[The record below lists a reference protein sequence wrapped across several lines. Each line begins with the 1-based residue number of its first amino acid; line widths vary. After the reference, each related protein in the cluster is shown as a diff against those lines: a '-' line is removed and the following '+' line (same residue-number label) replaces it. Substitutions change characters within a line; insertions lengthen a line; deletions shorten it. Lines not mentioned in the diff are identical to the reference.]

1 MMANGGARIP
11 AWQRLLERPRL
22 LHRLATFGLLGAAIV
37 AGINAFV
44 RGAPDGVS
52 PEVRNLTYIFDAL
65 VWIVVVLAA
74 AAEAFVAGLGAMRAR
89 PDGRP
94 HYQIV
99 FWIGLVITAILL
111 FAYSSILGVSPQQ
124 LGTIGRIVKAAIA
137 GMLPLLVGVTLV
149 AGFTLLWVRFVQPRL
164 EAHLEAQIRAFEAQQ
179 GKGKGRKGTAR
190 R

>member
-1 MMANGGARIP
+1 MTARGNVGIP

-44 RGAPDGVS
+44 RGAPDGAS
-52 PEVRNLTYIFDAL
+52 QEARYLTYIFDGF
-65 VWIVVVLAA
+65 VWLVVVLAA
-74 AAEAFVAGLGAMRAR
+74 AAEAFVAGPGARRAR
-89 PDGRP
+89 PGGRP

-99 FWIGLVITAILL
+99 FWIGVVITAILV
-111 FAYSSILGVSPQQ
+111 FAYSSILAASPQG
-124 LGTIGRIVKAAIA
+124 LGLIGRIVKAAIA

-149 AGFTLLWVRFVQPRL
+149 AGFTILWIRFIQPRL
-164 EAHLEAQIRAFEAQQ
+164 EAYLEAQIRAFEESR
-179 GKGKGRKGTAR
+179 GKEKKRPAR